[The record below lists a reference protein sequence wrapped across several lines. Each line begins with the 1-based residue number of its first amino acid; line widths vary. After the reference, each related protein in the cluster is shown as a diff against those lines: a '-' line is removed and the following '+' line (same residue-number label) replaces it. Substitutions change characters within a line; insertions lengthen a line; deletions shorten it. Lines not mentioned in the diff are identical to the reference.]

1 MALKHIDGFD
11 QLQGQSSQKLLTSLQ
26 AAGYAVSNGIG
37 IAGGRKASTYALEL
51 QVSPGAG
58 GASWSPRTNTV
69 RADLYAVAANSA
81 GRFVAVGDAGNATTS
96 VDGITWQA
104 LVLGT
109 TKNLRGVEHN
119 AGTFIVVGEGGLIM
133 RSVDGQAWTVRAA
146 PNAAANLYDVAF
158 GAGKWVAVGS
168 NGAAGAI
175 IVSEDD
181 GMTWANISE
190 NTGALANLCVEF
202 GDRWVIGG
210 RAGQVL
216 TSPNGLAYT
225 ASNVGTTQA
234 DVNDVAYYNATW
246 LAVVGNDIRRSIDG
260 AASWIVAAAAIIG
273 TGVMYAIEVS
283 EGRWI
288 AGGMYGSIFTS
299 DDNGTTWTRP
309 AITGLNTTIYDI
321 NVSRGARVGWALVA
335 ARTGQTNST
344 APIYVSLAPP
354 TTVARTFVSTSTRI
368 VIGFAHRATAR
379 GRIFSIKDLLAL
391 DWPAGIE
398 ILGVRGASVPIRN
411 VWYYYE
417 IEIDKVAGKVRL
429 FVNDMADLEVDLP
442 AAAANM
448 TSFVCTWEA
457 ENGAVARI
465 DDVYMLDAST
475 ANGSTMVTRLKPISI
490 PIRMP
495 TADVLTEWDSS
506 TPGAHWPLVGLLP
519 PSDTSY
525 IRSAT
530 SGQQDLYLS
539 DTPLPA
545 GAGSADAPILAVGV
559 MALAQKSDLDNRQL
573 GLVVGEVGSQKE
585 VIDEQLST
593 TLEYSFAVFE
603 KAPGDQAWTAE
614 NVLSTP
620 FGVAVRP

>member
-37 IAGGRKASTYALEL
+37 IAAGRKANTYALEL

-69 RADLYAVAANSA
+69 RDNLYAVAANTA
-81 GRFVAVGDAGNATTS
+81 GRFIAVGDAGNATTS
-96 VDGITWQA
+96 VDGINWTA

-109 TKNLRGVEHN
+109 TKNLRGIECN

-146 PNAAANLYDVAF
+146 PNAAANFYDVAW
-158 GAGKWVAVGS
+158 GGNRWVVVGS

-175 IVSEDD
+175 IVSDDD
-181 GMTWANISE
+181 GMTWASVTDNA
-190 NTGALANLCVEF
+190 GAVSNLCVEF
-202 GDRWVIGG
+202 GDRWLIGG
-210 RAGQVL
+210 RSGQVL
-216 TSPNGLAYT
+216 VSDTGLAYT
-225 ASNVGTTQA
+225 SADMGIQA
-234 DVNDVAYYNATW
+234 DVNDIAYNNGTW
-246 LAVVGNDIRRSIDG
+246 LAVTNGDVRRSIDKG
-260 AASWIVAAAAIIG
+260 ASWSVVAAALMPV
-273 TGVMYAIEVS
+273 GVLYAIEVS
-283 EGRWI
+283 DGRWI
-288 AGGMYGSIFTS
+288 AGGMYGSLFMS
-299 DDNGTTWTRP
+299 DDNGVTWGKP
-309 AITGLNTTIYDI
+309 AIAGLATTINDI
-321 NVSRGARVGWALVA
+321 NVSRGARVGWALVGV
-335 ARTGQTNST
+335 RTGQVNST

-354 TTVARTFVSTSTRI
+354 TTVARTFVSNAQRV

-379 GRIFSIKDLLAL
+379 GRIFSIKDLLSL

-398 ILGVRGASVPIRN
+398 ILGTRGASVPIRN

-429 FVNDMADLEVDLP
+429 HVNDVADLEVNLP
-442 AAAANM
+442 AGAANM
-448 TSFVCTWEA
+448 TSYVCTWEA
-457 ENGAVARI
+457 ENGAVARV
-465 DDVYMLDAST
+465 DDVYMLDSST
-475 ANGSTMVTRLKPISI
+475 DNGATLVARLKPISI
-490 PIRMP
+490 PIRKP
-495 TADVLTEWDSS
+495 TADALTEWDSS
-506 TPGAHWPLVGLLP
+506 APGAHWPLVGLLP

-530 SGQQDLYLS
+530 SGQQDLY
-539 DTPLPA
+539 T
-545 GAGSADAPILAVGV
+545 SADALPANAGSPEAPIIAVGV

-573 GLVVGEVGSQKE
+573 GLVVGAKGNQKE
-585 VIDEQLST
+585 VIDTNLST

-603 KAPGDQAWTAE
+603 KAPGNQDWTAD
-614 NVLSTP
+614 NVQSTP